1 MQTNQ
6 LSAAQ
11 IAALKTAGLL
21 PNTFGETEAKAAPAP
36 VIVERTASG
45 LTPLYRV
52 RYTSAA
58 GNTETYGVFW
68 EGPCSHNPTEKR
80 LGLKPMLKAG
90 YRMVKANRYSKMSR
104 GFFVAADRCQ
114 RVS

>member
-1 MQTNQ
+1 MNQ

-11 IAALKTAGLL
+11 IAALKSAGLL
-21 PNTFGETEAKAAPAP
+21 PNTFGETENKAAPTP
-36 VIVERTASG
+36 VIVERVASG

-58 GNTETYGVFW
+58 GNEATYGVFW
-68 EGPCSHNPTEKR
+68 EGPSRDDATAKR
-80 LGLKPMLKAG
+80 LGLKPLLKSG
-90 YRMVKANRYSKMSR
+90 LRMVKRNRYSKASG
-104 GFFVAADRCQ
+104 GFFVSADRCQ